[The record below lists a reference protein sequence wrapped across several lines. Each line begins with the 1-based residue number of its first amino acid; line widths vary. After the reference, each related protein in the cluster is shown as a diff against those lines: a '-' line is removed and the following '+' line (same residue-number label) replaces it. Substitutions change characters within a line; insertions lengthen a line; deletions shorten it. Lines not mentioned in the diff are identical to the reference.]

1 MNEIFS
7 STTVQDAVYLSK
19 KVMAQITDLDLL
31 GVWVTFLD
39 ELASFNNKTV
49 SVVSTVDP
57 KNPADRTYKL
67 ERRPADGLAYAHAIA
82 EKYRVTYTL
91 LKERIEV

>member
-1 MNEIFS
+1 
-7 STTVQDAVYLSK
+7 
-19 KVMAQITDLDLL
+19 L

-39 ELASFNNKTV
+39 ELASFNEKTI

-57 KNPADRTYKL
+57 ENPAVRTYTL

-82 EKYRVTYTL
+82 EKYRVTYNW